1 MTPPPL
7 PHYLVHSNN
16 QIALLDSKKSYVRYI
31 SHELRTPLSA
41 AFLGLKL
48 LTTDLKASRNPVDMA
63 RYDTLYDINMS
74 CVAAVDILN
83 DLLCYDKLGS
93 GALELHEEEIVVE
106 SYVQSSL
113 SMFTAQANESGATL
127 QLLPLPDNH
136 TITENGAYTA
146 LGLNRIHLPVH
157 GTDVIIADKF
167 KIDQVLR
174 NVISNALK
182 FTPRGGRVTMSA
194 SFMPDIIMKTPA
206 PITRYKSIS
215 GLKTRDVTDTSLSV
229 ATKETRRPKPKP
241 YKWLRSSSA
250 VHCETDLENTK
261 NTKNTINGM
270 LVIVITDTGA
280 GISIANQGRLF
291 KEVVQFS
298 PEKLQA
304 GGGSGLG
311 LWITS
316 GILDMHNGK
325 ISVYSEGEGC
335 GSSFTIQLPMTR
347 QGVLSSPLPP
357 SLSSSLVLKGIC
369 CHNDNIH
376 INNNNN
382 NNSRS
387 NNTNDNDNN
396 NYNNNN
402 NNSNNDKSNNNND
415 GIGNDRNIDNANNN
429 NNTINNNNN
438 NINNINNNIKNYNDE
453 NDIESNGSSA
463 DGTESELNDNYNI
476 YTDSPRCVYCP
487 SPLLNTSDTQDT
499 YQLPSLDLLI
509 IDDSP
514 VNCKM
519 LMKCLKAVGHSCV
532 SGSDG
537 IMAIAMVKDRIDYV
551 NGGKGRPF
559 DAILMDFM
567 MPNMDGP
574 SATKIIRS
582 MGYTAPI
589 LGLTGNG

>member
-1 MTPPPL
+1 
-7 PHYLVHSNN
+7 
-16 QIALLDSKKSYVRYI
+16 
-31 SHELRTPLSA
+31 
-41 AFLGLKL
+41 
-48 LTTDLKASRNPVDMA
+48 MA

-83 DLLCYDKLGS
+83 DLLSYDKLGS
-93 GALELHEEEIVVE
+93 GALELHKEEIVVE

-113 SMFTAQANESGATL
+113 SMFTAQANESGASL

-136 TITENGAYTA
+136 TITENGAYKA

-182 FTPRGGRVTMSA
+182 FTPRGGSVTMSA
-194 SFMPDIIMKTPA
+194 SFMPDIIMKITP

-215 GLKTRDVTDTSLSV
+215 GLKTRDVTDTSLSI
-229 ATKETRRPKPKP
+229 ATKETRRSRPKP
-241 YKWLRSSSA
+241 YKWLRTSSA

-261 NTKNTINGM
+261 NTKNTVNGM

-280 GISIANQGRLF
+280 GISIENQARLF
-291 KEVVQFS
+291 KEVIQFS

-325 ISVYSEGEGC
+325 ISVFSEGEGY
-335 GSSFTIQLPMTR
+335 GTSFTIQLPMSR
-347 QGVLSSPLPP
+347 QGVLSSPLSPSPSP

-376 INNNNN
+376 V
-382 NNSRS
+382 
-387 NNTNDNDNN
+387 

-402 NNSNNDKSNNNND
+402 
-415 GIGNDRNIDNANNN
+415 
-429 NNTINNNNN
+429 
-438 NINNINNNIKNYNDE
+438 NNNIKNYNDE
-453 NDIESNGSSA
+453 NNLESDQSSA

-487 SPLLNTSDTQDT
+487 SPLLNNSNKTDT

-537 IMAIAMVKDRIDYV
+537 IMAIAMVKDRIDYA

>member
-1 MTPPPL
+1 M
-7 PHYLVHSNN
+7 
-16 QIALLDSKKSYVRYI
+16 DSKKSYVRYI

-48 LTTDLKASRNPVDMA
+48 LTTDLKASRDPRDVE

-93 GALELHEEEIVVE
+93 GSLELHKEEIIVE

-113 SMFTAQANESGATL
+113 SMFTAQANESGVTL
-127 QLLPLPDNH
+127 SLSPQSNNHDN
-136 TITENGAYTA
+136 TQNGAFRV
-146 LGLNRIHLPVH
+146 LGLNRIFLPLHV
-157 GTDVIIADKF
+157 TDLIIADKF

-182 FTPRGGRVTMSA
+182 FTSRGGSVTLSV
-194 SFMPDIIMKTPA
+194 SFMPDIITATPS
-206 PITRYKSIS
+206 PIMLYKPKSGLIS
-215 GLKTRDVTDTSLSV
+215 GLKSRDRTDTSLSNM
-229 ATKETRRPKPKP
+229 TRETRKKKP
-241 YKWLRSSSA
+241 YKWFRSSSA
-250 VHCETDLENTK
+250 VHCETVLEDS
-261 NTKNTINGM
+261 IHGM
-270 LVIVITDTGA
+270 VVIIITDTGA
-280 GISIANQGRLF
+280 GISLENQARLF
-291 KEVVQFS
+291 EEVVQFS

-311 LWITS
+311 LWISS
-316 GILDMHNGK
+316 GILEMHNGK
-325 ISVYSEGEGC
+325 ISVFSEGEGHGC
-335 GSSFTIQLPMTR
+335 SFTIQIPMIRQQNTLISPNSSTIPPPLFVSAVTR
-347 QGVLSSPLPP
+347 AYNN
-357 SLSSSLVLKGIC
+357 
-369 CHNDNIH
+369 NDNNYDNSNDDNSDGNNNNKNNINDENNDH
-376 INNNNN
+376 DNNNNN
-382 NNSRS
+382 ND
-387 NNTNDNDNN
+387 NNNNENNCNEINDND
-396 NYNNNN
+396 
-402 NNSNNDKSNNNND
+402 KS
-415 GIGNDRNIDNANNN
+415 IEE
-429 NNTINNNNN
+429 
-438 NINNINNNIKNYNDE
+438 DE
-453 NDIESNGSSA
+453 LELELES
-463 DGTESELNDNYNI
+463 NDNYDI
-476 YTDSPRCVYCP
+476 YTDRPRCTYCP
-487 SPLLNTSDTQDT
+487 SPNLNLNNTTEV
-499 YQLPSLDLLI
+499 YQLPPLELLV

-537 IMAIAMVKDRIDYV
+537 LMAIAMVKERIDYA
-551 NGGKGRPF
+551 NGGNRRPY